1 MVATIRSVETMVVAL
16 PREIPYFGPLGEGEH
31 VNERGYFVRRG
42 NRTIYPTT
50 DRSAIV
56 KVIASDGTVGWGETY
71 GIVAPQAVVAI
82 VSDVLGP
89 LLVGRE
95 AVDIPAIWDELYALM
110 RVRGHWSGFFT
121 DAIAGV
127 DIALWD
133 LAGKLAGR
141 SVADMLGGAR
151 RARIPAYASG
161 LPRASLAE
169 RVDLAQELAALGF
182 RGIKFAAVVSQQ
194 GAQQGAKQGS
204 HQSVVDEMRALRR
217 ALGDEIEIMVDLH
230 WKYTPTE
237 AITLIRALEPY
248 RPYFAE
254 APCAPEDID
263 GQADVA
269 ANVTVPIAGG
279 EEWSTLFQ
287 VRPRLTHRCV
297 AIVQPE
303 VAHTGLSQ
311 FVAIGKHAAAQGVR
325 VVPHATIG
333 VGIFHAASLLG
344 AASLADVPFH
354 EHQHSVFDAN
364 LRFVETQM
372 RCVEGHFELPRGP
385 GLGVEPKAELWKHIV
400 KF

>member
-1 MVATIRSVETMVVAL
+1 MAATIRSVETIIVAL
-16 PREIPYFGPLGEGEH
+16 PREIPYLGPLGEGEQ
-31 VNERGYFVRRG
+31 VNVRGYFVRRG

-56 KVIASDGTVGWGETY
+56 KITADDGTVGWGETY
-71 GIVAPQAVVAI
+71 GVVAPQAVVAI
-82 VSDVLGP
+82 IADVLGP
-89 LLVGRE
+89 MLAGRE
-95 AVDIPAIWDELYALM
+95 PVDIPAIWDELYALM

-141 SVADMLGGAR
+141 SVADLLGGAR
-151 RARIPAYASG
+151 HSSIPAYASG

-169 RVDLAQELAALGF
+169 RVALAQELVARGF
-182 RGIKFAAVVSQQ
+182 RGIKFAAVISQQ
-194 GAQQGAKQGS
+194 SAQQGS
-204 HQSVVDEMRALRR
+204 HQSVVDEMSALRL
-217 ALGDEIEIMVDLH
+217 ALGNEIEIMIDLH

-279 EEWSTLFQ
+279 EEWSTVFQ
-287 VRPRLTHRCV
+287 VRPRLGHRCV
-297 AIVQPE
+297 GIVQPE

-311 FVAIGKHAAAQGVR
+311 FVAIGKLAATQGAR

-344 AASLADVPFH
+344 AASLLNVPFH
-354 EHQHSVFDAN
+354 EHQYSVFDAN
-364 LRFVETQM
+364 LRFVDTRM
-372 RCVEGHFELPRGP
+372 RCVDGRFELPDGA
-385 GLGVEPKAELWKHIV
+385 GLGIEPRAELWRHIV
-400 KF
+400 EA

>member
-1 MVATIRSVETMVVAL
+1 MNATIRSVEAIIVAL
-16 PREIPYFGPLGEGEH
+16 PREIPYLGPLDDGEH

-56 KVIASDGTVGWGETY
+56 KITANDGTFGWGETY

-89 LLVGRE
+89 MLAGRE
-95 AVDIPAIWDELYALM
+95 PVDIPAIWDELYALM

-121 DAIAGV
+121 DALAGV
-127 DIALWD
+127 DVALWD

-141 SVADMLGGAR
+141 SVVDLLGGAR
-151 RARIPAYASG
+151 RASIPAYASG
-161 LPRASLAE
+161 LPRASPAE
-169 RVDLAQELAALGF
+169 RVALAQELVARGF
-182 RGIKFAAVVSQQ
+182 RGIKFAAVISQQ
-194 GAQQGAKQGS
+194 GVQQGSQ
-204 HQSVVDEMRALRR
+204 QSVVDEMRALRR
-217 ALGDEIEIMVDLH
+217 ALGNEIEIMVDLH

-269 ANVTVPIAGG
+269 ANVGVPIAGG
-279 EEWSTLFQ
+279 EEWSTVFQ

-297 AIVQPE
+297 GIVQPE

-311 FVAIGKHAAAQGVR
+311 FIAIGKLATTQGVR
-325 VVPHATIG
+325 VIPHATIG
-333 VGIFHAASLLG
+333 VGIFHAASLAG
-344 AASLADVPFH
+344 AACLAEVPFH
-354 EHQHSVFDAN
+354 EHQHSIFDAN
-364 LRFVETQM
+364 LRFMETRM
-372 RCVEGHFELPRGP
+372 RCVDGKFELPRGA

-400 KF
+400 KS